1 MKTPILS
8 QASTASALSNSATR
22 YAAMASGRVSGFWG
36 TSNAATQFI
45 LPYAGTISNLVGRM
59 GNAVATGSYT
69 VSVQKN
75 GADVG
80 SPITATISSGQTF
93 SDTSTTMGV
102 SAGDTVNYKI
112 VPSSTPTPTSQT
124 FVQMSCV
131 FECATAN
138 RSVIFAVL
146 GSSTAGSSVY
156 VAPGAKCEASAES
169 FATVPMPTA
178 GVFESMYIQT
188 QGSSPGV
195 GNQIVF
201 TLKVNGS
208 STPLTTTWSGTDSP
222 SPITGKSVSVS
233 AGDYVTIECASTG
246 TTIGANISLG
256 FQPTTDG
263 ESCQFSTIS
272 NNLGSSTVYM
282 NANGRAPNNISTA
295 SDIYNVAP
303 IDFTAKKLAVR
314 LSASPATTAT
324 RTLTLYDNGSTMGV
338 TAPVSSGSQTGSDP
352 SNTFAVTSGDPI
364 YLKHDFTGAPAAA
377 AVGVGWV
384 SYIAPSAGGSTHAN
398 LLLLGVG

>member
-1 MKTPILS
+1 MKTPILALAGGP
-8 QASTASALSNSATR
+8 ASLSNVSTR
-22 YAAMASGRVSGFWG
+22 YAGLALGRTGFFWG

-112 VPSSTPTPTSQT
+112 VPTSTPTSQT

-146 GSSTAGSSVY
+146 WSSTAGSSVY
-156 VAPGAKCEASAES
+156 VAPGALCNASAES

-222 SPITGKSVSVS
+222 SPITGQSVSVS

-338 TAPVSSGSQTGSDP
+338 TAPVPSGSQTGSDP

-364 YLKHDFTGAPAAA
+364 YLKHDFTGAPAPA

>member
-8 QASTASALSNSATR
+8 QASTITALSNSATR

-69 VSVQKN
+69 VSIQKN
-75 GADVG
+75 GIDVP
-80 SPITATISSGQTF
+80 SNPIAATISSGQTF
-93 SDTSTTMGV
+93 SDTSHTYSV
-102 SAGDTVNYKI
+102 SAEDTVNYKI
-112 VPSSTPTPTSQT
+112 VPTSTPTSQT

-156 VAPGAKCEASAES
+156 VAPGAKCDASAES

-188 QGSSPGV
+188 QGSSPGE

-208 STPLTTTWSGTDSP
+208 STSLTTTWSGTGSP
-222 SPITGKSVSVS
+222 SPITGQSVSVS

-272 NNLGSSTVYM
+272 NALGSSTVYM
-282 NANGRAPNNISTA
+282 NANGRAPNNISTV
-295 SDIYNVAP
+295 SEIYNVAP

-314 LSASPATTAT
+314 LSASVGATAT

-338 TAPVSSGSQTGSDP
+338 TAPVPSGSQTGSDP
-352 SNTFAVTSGDPI
+352 SNTFAVTSSDLI
-364 YLKHDFTGAPAAA
+364 YLKHDFTGAPASA

>member
-1 MKTPILS
+1 MKTPILALAGGP
-8 QASTASALSNSATR
+8 ASLSNVSTR
-22 YAAMASGRVSGFWG
+22 YAGLALGRTGFFWG

-112 VPSSTPTPTSQT
+112 VPTSTPTSQT

-146 GSSTAGSSVY
+146 WSSTAGSSVY
-156 VAPGAKCEASAES
+156 VAPGALCNASAES

-222 SPITGKSVSVS
+222 SPITGQSVSVS

-282 NANGRAPNNISTA
+282 NANGRAPNNVSTA
-295 SDIYNVAP
+295 SDVYNVAP

-314 LSASPATTAT
+314 LSASVGATAT

-338 TAPVSSGSQTGSDP
+338 TAPVPSGSQTGSDP

-364 YLKHDFTGAPAAA
+364 YLKHDFTGAPAPA